1 MTDPRRLLV
10 LGAGG
15 HGRAVADVAVAAGR
29 TVVGFTEPGGARL
42 GDPPVLGRDD
52 ELAVLAKRH
61 DAFAVVGVGNTALAR
76 RAELFTALAAAC
88 RPAPALVHPRATV
101 APTAALAVGAVV
113 FANAVFGAGVA
124 VGENA
129 VIYSGAIIEH
139 DSRIGAHAYLAPG
152 VVVCGG
158 VTIEDGAFVGA
169 GAVLIPGAH
178 VGCGAII
185 GAQSLVRGA
194 VAAGQS
200 VRP

>member
-52 ELAVLAKRH
+52 ELAVLANRQYR
-61 DAFAVVGVGNTALAR
+61 ARAPR
-76 RAELFTALAAAC
+76 RAVHGAGC
-88 RPAPALVHPRATV
+88 RVPPRARARTP
-101 APTAALAVGAVV
+101 ARDGGPTAALAVGAVV
-113 FANAVFGAGVA
+113 FANAVVGAGVA

-178 VGCGAII
+178 VGCGATI

-194 VAAGQS
+194 VVAGQS

>member
-101 APTAALAVGAVV
+101 APPPRSLW
-113 FANAVFGAGVA
+113 
-124 VGENA
+124 
-129 VIYSGAIIEH
+129 
-139 DSRIGAHAYLAPG
+139 APL
-152 VVVCGG
+152 CSP
-158 VTIEDGAFVGA
+158 TRSSAPA
-169 GAVLIPGAH
+169 SPSAKTP
-178 VGCGAII
+178 
-185 GAQSLVRGA
+185 
-194 VAAGQS
+194 
-200 VRP
+200 